1 MGLSAVYGIVQQHRG
16 WLEIESTQNQGTVCR
31 VLPPAEHRPIRAQ
44 ELPLDDTSIPAACFP
59 RRLTT
64 ILLVEDEESLRELV
78 SATLTEAG
86 YAVIAAV
93 SGLEAL
99 ALWELHGESI
109 DLLFTDMVMP

>member
-1 MGLSAVYGIVQQHRG
+1 M
-16 WLEIESTQNQGTVCR
+16 
-31 VLPPAEHRPIRAQ
+31 
-44 ELPLDDTSIPAACFP
+44 
-59 RRLTT
+59 
-64 ILLVEDEESLRELV
+64 EDEESLRELV

-109 DLLFTDMVMP
+109 DLLFTDMVISMIAANSAALMTTLAPNG